1 MDKAKA
7 ISWMDRMIFALE
19 MMQATEH
26 MVKRYNSIETMG
38 RKSFQLRDE
47 TFNNLLHDTGM
58 TATYNPNWAEHIPGT
73 GEEYIMYK
81 GYKFYALWDKK
92 GDKT

>member
-1 MDKAKA
+1 MDKATA

-26 MVKRYNSIETMG
+26 LVEKYKSIETMG
-38 RKSFQLRDE
+38 RKSFQMRDE
-47 TFNNLLHDTGM
+47 TFTNLLHDTGM

-73 GEEYIMYK
+73 GEEYIIYK

-92 GDKT
+92 GD